1 MKFLRVTRFSLLL
14 SAALT
19 PFFCALISGSKYFE
33 LATIP
38 SVWIV
43 LSVPVL
49 ALKLVTDAL
58 AAARRKIT
66 PASAESTPPP
76 PPPPTFVEEVTG
88 LVWVG
93 DYFTLAIGLLPAVLI
108 YFTLMLAEYKG
119 PAINFLLIPSLVVTA
134 LWLRW
139 LEKRGYATI
148 ILPLVPIKL
157 YYVVLVGIVL
167 AIIGALHE
175 LFFV

>member
-1 MKFLRVTRFSLLL
+1 MKFLRTIRFSLLL

-76 PPPPTFVEEVTG
+76 SPPTFVEEVTG

-108 YFTLMLAEYKG
+108 YFILMLEEYRG
-119 PAINFLLIPSLVVTA
+119 AAYGYILVPSLVVTA
-134 LWLRW
+134 FWLRW
-139 LEKRGYATI
+139 LEKRGHATV

-157 YYVVLVGIVL
+157 YHVVLVGIVL
-167 AIIGALHE
+167 ALLGTLRE
-175 LFFV
+175 LFFA